1 MESFEYEYRVEIICN
16 QSVQDDL
23 VDFLEQEIPDLE
35 YTVIPEIQGKGMT
48 SKKLGN
54 TTWPEKNF
62 VLFAYTN
69 LSGAKK
75 IKESVLQIKK
85 RFPNEGIS
93 VFFTKGTE
101 V

>member
-1 MESFEYEYRVEIICN
+1 MESFEYEYRAEIICN

-54 TTWPEKNF
+54 TT
-62 VLFAYTN
+62 
-69 LSGAKK
+69 
-75 IKESVLQIKK
+75 
-85 RFPNEGIS
+85 
-93 VFFTKGTE
+93 
-101 V
+101 